1 MIKITEQESLY
12 RHLEKMSTKE
22 LLTNINTEDKKVAFA
37 VEKSIP
43 QIEILVNAIFE
54 KMNKGGRLFYVGA
67 GTSGRLGIL
76 DASEIPPT
84 FGASYDLFVGLIA
97 GGDKAIRRAM
107 ENAED
112 DINQVQK
119 DLEKHN
125 IDSDDFIIGLSAS
138 GTTPYVVQA
147 MKYAEQNGIKTGCIT
162 NNHDSPLAE
171 NSDYPVEIIVGPEF
185 VTGSSRMKSG
195 TAQKM
200 VLNMISTSLMI
211 KLGNI
216 QDNRMVDMKISN
228 EKLRERGTKMIMKSL
243 GVDYDTARELLKKHG
258 TVRKAIDNVCQK
270 SRVLKKK

>member
-12 RHLEKMSTKE
+12 RHLERMSTKE

-43 QIEILVNAIFE
+43 QIEILVDAIFE
-54 KMNKGGRLFYVGA
+54 RMNKGGRLFYVGA

-84 FGASYDLFVGLIA
+84 FGANYDLFVGLIA
-97 GGDKAIRRAM
+97 GGDRAIRRAM

-147 MKYAEQNGIKTGCIT
+147 MKYAGQNGIKTGCIT
-162 NNHDSPLAE
+162 NNHHSPLAK

-211 KLGNI
+211 KLGNV

-228 EKLRERGTKMIMKSL
+228 QKLRERGTKMIMKSL
-243 GVDYDTARELLKKHG
+243 GVDYDTARELLGKYG
-258 TVRKAIDNVCQK
+258 TVRKAIDRNK
-270 SRVLKKK
+270 

>member
-22 LLTNINTEDKKVAFA
+22 LLTNINREDKKVAFA

-43 QIEILVNAIFE
+43 QIEILVDAIFE
-54 KMNKGGRLFYVGA
+54 RMNKGGRLFYIGA

-97 GGDKAIRRAM
+97 GGDKAIREAV

-119 DLEKHN
+119 DLDKYN
-125 IDSDDFIIGLSAS
+125 ISNDDFIIGLSAS

-147 MKYAEQNGIKTGCIT
+147 MKYARQNGTKTGCIT
-162 NNHDSPLAE
+162 NNHNTPLAK
-171 NSDYPVEIIVGPEF
+171 NTDYPVEIIVGPEF

-211 KLGNI
+211 KLGNV
-216 QDNRMVDMKISN
+216 QDNKMVDMKIAN
-228 EKLRERGTKMIMKSL
+228 EKLWERGTKIIMQSL
-243 GVDYDTARELLKKHG
+243 GVDYNTARELLKKHKS
-258 TVRKAIDNVCQK
+258 VRKAIDNYA
-270 SRVLKKK
+270 